1 MTSATTA
8 ARPPELDEAATRLRL
23 CRHSLES
30 AHSAMPVMAVAWF
43 GPASD
48 LWRTAAE
55 RLRAQAAA
63 AVEAARIAA
72 EQIDVVEP

>member
-1 MTSATTA
+1 
-8 ARPPELDEAATRLRL
+8 
-23 CRHSLES
+23 
-30 AHSAMPVMAVAWF
+30 MPVMAVAWF

-72 EQIDVVEP
+72 EQIDAVEP